1 MSPSLSARRPLFRNA
16 RLAGAAVILAAAATL
31 SACDINI
38 TDQAEGRSEWKKDYT
53 LAAGGSLEI
62 KNTNGLIEVDPSDG
76 DRVSVTAERIAKAGT
91 DEAAKK
97 AAEEIE
103 IQETV
108 TGSSIVLD
116 AAIHRPTINIGGGSR
131 QVKFH
136 VRAPKG
142 TRLTLSNT
150 NGEIQ
155 VRDMTG
161 ELRLGTTNGRILG
174 KNLEGNTR
182 AETTNGVIS
191 LDYSAIGT
199 DGITAETTN
208 GKVDITLAKSI
219 KARVNARVTNGAI
232 SAADLPLEITEQSRR
247 RLTATMNGGGP
258 EIRVETTNGG
268 VSLRAK

>member
-1 MSPSLSARRPLFRNA
+1 MSSNLSHRRPFFRHV
-16 RLAGAAVILAAAATL
+16 RLAGAALVLAAAATL

-62 KNTNGLIEVDPSDG
+62 RNTNGLIEIDPSGG
-76 DRVSVTAERIAKAGT
+76 DKVTVTAERIAKAGT

-103 IQETV
+103 IKETV
-108 TGSSIVLD
+108 SGSGIVLD

-150 NGEIQ
+150 NGTIE

-161 ELRLGTTNGRILG
+161 ELQLSTTNGRILG

-182 AETTNGVIS
+182 AETTNGQVS
-191 LDYSAIGT
+191 LDFSAIGS

-208 GKVDITLAKSI
+208 GRVEITLAKSI

-232 SAADLPLEITEQSRR
+232 SAEDLPLAITEQSRR